1 MIARWAG
8 VLETDM
14 RGRGPCLKQEQW
26 GGKNSSKKTLSE
38 IRNQKNQK
46 SEIRKNEY
54 RIQSIKDLSGVHQML
69 PLLENCQ
76 GAQGTRCAELR
87 TPQSVFV

>member
-38 IRNQKNQK
+38 IRN
-46 SEIRKNEY
+46 
-54 RIQSIKDLSGVHQML
+54 
-69 PLLENCQ
+69 
-76 GAQGTRCAELR
+76 
-87 TPQSVFV
+87 

>member
-26 GGKNSSKKTLSE
+26 GEKKTALRKNCQKLE
-38 IRNQKNQK
+38 IRKIRNQK
-46 SEIRKNEY
+46 
-54 RIQSIKDLSGVHQML
+54 
-69 PLLENCQ
+69 LEKMNI
-76 GAQGTRCAELR
+76 G
-87 TPQSVFV
+87 S